1 MKLLALE
8 TSGSAGTVALAVG
21 DEIREHAIRSAR
33 EQTAS
38 VLPAVDALLADAG
51 LRLADL
57 DAIAFGRGPGS
68 FTGLRVSAAIAQ
80 GLAAAA
86 GLPLLPVSSLAG
98 LAQRLWREH
107 EADRSLL
114 CVDARMGDV
123 YWGEYEIRDGL
134 AVPVGDERI
143 SPPQDVRPPSGAGW
157 VIAGSGVAAYREVL
171 AEITQSAAGVFEALE
186 PAARDLVPLAQHDFA
201 AGRTVAPE
209 QALPVYLRG
218 QDAWKRPSQNS
229 PASVTKL

>member
-8 TSGSAGTVALAVG
+8 TSGSAGTVALAI
-21 DEIREHAIRSAR
+21 DEDIREQTIRSAR

-51 LRLADL
+51 ITLADL
-57 DAIAFGRGPGS
+57 DAITFGRGPGS

-80 GLAAAA
+80 GLAAAT
-86 GLPLLPVSSLAG
+86 GLRLLPVSSLAA

-107 EADRSLL
+107 HAERALL

-123 YWGEYEIRDGL
+123 YWGEYELRDGL
-134 AVPVGDERI
+134 AIAVGDERI
-143 SPPQDVRPPSGAGW
+143 SPPQDVLAPAGAAW
-157 VIAGSGVAAYREVL
+157 VAAGSGLATYRDAL
-171 AEITQSAAGVFEALE
+171 AHVTQSAVAVFDDLE
-186 PAARDLVPLAQHDFA
+186 PLARDLVPLARHDLA

-218 QDAWKRPSQNS
+218 QDAWKRPSRNG
-229 PASVTKL
+229 P